1 MVTIFTVQI
10 AQWRKCKEL
19 GIELINT
26 TVKDGLP
33 EFAPTWS
40 IVMDVKSGAISEAAY
55 TAAYHQLMRQSF
67 VQHKDKWL
75 ALLSKDKIAIA
86 CYCKAGKFC
95 HRHLLVEY
103 LIAVC
108 KSYDIPYALGGE
120 V

>member
-75 ALLSKDKIAIA
+75 S
-86 CYCKAGKFC
+86 
-95 HRHLLVEY
+95 
-103 LIAVC
+103 LIH
-108 KSYDIPYALGGE
+108 I
-120 V
+120 

>member
-1 MVTIFTVQI
+1 
-10 AQWRKCKEL
+10 
-19 GIELINT
+19 
-26 TVKDGLP
+26 
-33 EFAPTWS
+33 
-40 IVMDVKSGAISEAAY
+40 MDVKSGVISEAAY
-55 TAAYHQLMRQSF
+55 TEVYHELMRQSF
-67 VQHKDKWL
+67 LKNKDEWL

-108 KSYDIPYALGGE
+108 KAYKIPYTLGGE